1 MSETAEIKPDVRKR
15 DRKFSAALAVAIF
28 LSLVLVALAVYWGIE
43 VTDDFGVTF
52 PRDIVSSRTSAVAVI
67 AIWATVL
74 AVTAT
79 NRKGK

>member
-1 MSETAEIKPDVRKR
+1 MSEPAEIQPDSSKK
-15 DRKFSAALAVAIF
+15 DRKFSVALAIAIF
-28 LSLVLVALAVYWGIE
+28 LSLVLMALAIYWGIE
-43 VTDDFGVTF
+43 VTDDFDVTA
-52 PRDIVSSRTSAVAVI
+52 PRDIVSSRTSVIALI